1 MAAQLRRPLLAWSGC
16 CHHTT
21 LLHTASGW
29 SHHGYSGCAL
39 HSSTCACYYVGCM
52 ASDRLRRRFAGTA
65 AVCVP
70 TIWLCMQAFYCFR
83 PHDRASFLHTVP
95 ALQNMEPTVRS
106 DVCSSLQSAL
116 DELEAL
122 PPTPGAAQDN
132 YRCLGLRPARHHSA
146 QSYLDPSRLSSK
158 PRHDFAASTLQ
169 PLAPGRQRA
178 SSSWTFIHRAAI
190 MVRI

>member
-1 MAAQLRRPLLAWSGC
+1 MDTVGARFSRARVPATMWVVWPLTFCGAGLLA
-16 CHHTT
+16 
-21 LLHTASGW
+21 LQQ
-29 SHHGYSGCAL
+29 
-39 HSSTCACYYVGCM
+39 CACR
-52 ASDRLRRRFAGTA
+52 RL
-65 AVCVP
+65 
-70 TIWLCMQAFYCFR
+70 WLCMQAFYCFR

-116 DELEAL
+116 DELDAL
-122 PPTPGAAQDN
+122 PPTPGAAQNN

-190 MVRI
+190 MVRV